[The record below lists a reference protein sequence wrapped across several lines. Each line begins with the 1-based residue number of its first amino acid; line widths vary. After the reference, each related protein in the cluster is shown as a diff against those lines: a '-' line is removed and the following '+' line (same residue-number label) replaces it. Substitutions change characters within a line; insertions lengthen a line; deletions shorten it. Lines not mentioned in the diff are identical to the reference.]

1 LSSFHFRKS
10 DGLLDCRTSTV
21 EEWVERK
28 IEECISIHNS
38 EEVMEHVLDGFW
50 RDSLVLIAVVTKALR
65 GTIIGDRKRVEALIC
80 ALALVRHL
88 RL

>member
-1 LSSFHFRKS
+1 
-10 DGLLDCRTSTV
+10 
-21 EEWVERK
+21 
-28 IEECISIHNS
+28 
-38 EEVMEHVLDGFW
+38 MEHVLDGFW